1 MPKYRMVADSDAYQ
15 FQQQVE
21 KYLEEG
27 YELYGPP
34 MTTLVM
40 GDVNEQ
46 QSNYLVFSQALY
58 KP

>member
-1 MPKYRMVADSDAYQ
+1 MVAENDT
-15 FQQQVE
+15 FELNRKVNV
-21 KYLEEG
+21 YLEDG